1 MPDGRFTL
9 VNAAF
14 ERLVGRPR
22 AEILGRTDH
31 DLFPRERADAF
42 RANDAEVLRR
52 GDTRTAEEDAPGA
65 DGRVRTYLS
74 AKFPL
79 PGAGGRV
86 GVAGI
91 STDVTAER
99 EAERAR
105 RESEARLAL
114 ALDAAGLGTFHWDL
128 VSGTHAWDDR
138 LYAVYGV
145 APGTPVTDAVVF
157 ARVHPEDRA
166 RVLAEGARALDPAAE
181 APGGAPPMREPGE
194 RRYAVRHRVVRPG
207 PGSPGYPED
216 ARHEAAGHAGAAA
229 GGAGGVDAVRHV
241 AVVGRVTF
249 VAGDG
254 VAASGGGT
262 LHAVRVSGT
271 VQDVTEQAEAEAALA
286 ARAAD
291 QAFLLDLVGRL
302 ALLAEPDAVGRAAAA
317 ALGERLRLAR
327 CFFADVDTA
336 REVYDI
342 GAMEYDDGAHPPP
355 AGAFPVAAFGPH
367 VGDDARAGR
376 PTVVADT
383 AADPRTAPF
392 HAAVYGPQ
400 RVGAYV
406 HLPLRRGGAW
416 VAALLL
422 DTAAP
427 RAWTDAEV
435 ALAREV
441 AERAWAAV
449 ETARLATAER
459 SARLEAEA
467 AALLLQE
474 QAIELEAANEE
485 LRAVAAE
492 LEERTEAAEAAHV
505 QAQSAYVEAERQ
517 RRDAERHR
525 ADAERANRARA
536 EFLATMSHELRTP
549 LNAIQGYVQL
559 VEQELYGPV
568 TDGQRQ
574 ALGRVGRAQAH
585 LLGLVTDVLNFTRLE
600 EGRVAFD
607 VREVAVADVVRDVV
621 PLVAPQ
627 LAAKGLALDV
637 ALPDDAGAPVRVW
650 ADREKLGQLLLN
662 LLANAVKFTPATRAD
677 GTPGRVGIALAGRAE
692 SLGGDAPGGGN
703 PAAAYLRVYD
713 TGIGISRDQ
722 QARIFEPFVQ
732 VSTGLTRTAEGTGLG
747 LAISRD
753 LARGMGG
760 DLTAESA
767 PGAGSTFTVTLR
779 GVAAADGTP
788 VDRRAR
794 DERRAGD
801 RRRRGDRRQ
810 DADDRTPE

>member
-1 MPDGRFTL
+1 
-9 VNAAF
+9 
-14 ERLVGRPR
+14 
-22 AEILGRTDH
+22 
-31 DLFPRERADAF
+31 
-42 RANDAEVLRR
+42 
-52 GDTRTAEEDAPGA
+52 
-65 DGRVRTYLS
+65 
-74 AKFPL
+74 
-79 PGAGGRV
+79 
-86 GVAGI
+86 
-91 STDVTAER
+91 
-99 EAERAR
+99 
-105 RESEARLAL
+105 
-114 ALDAAGLGTFHWDL
+114 
-128 VSGTHAWDDR
+128 
-138 LYAVYGV
+138 
-145 APGTPVTDAVVF
+145 
-157 ARVHPEDRA
+157 
-166 RVLAEGARALDPAAE
+166 
-181 APGGAPPMREPGE
+181 
-194 RRYAVRHRVVRPG
+194 
-207 PGSPGYPED
+207 
-216 ARHEAAGHAGAAA
+216 
-229 GGAGGVDAVRHV
+229 
-241 AVVGRVTF
+241 
-249 VAGDG
+249 
-254 VAASGGGT
+254 
-262 LHAVRVSGT
+262 
-271 VQDVTEQAEAEAALA
+271 
-286 ARAAD
+286 
-291 QAFLLDLVGRL
+291 
-302 ALLAEPDAVGRAAAA
+302 
-317 ALGERLRLAR
+317 
-327 CFFADVDTA
+327 
-336 REVYDI
+336 
-342 GAMEYDDGAHPPP
+342 
-355 AGAFPVAAFGPH
+355 
-367 VGDDARAGR
+367 
-376 PTVVADT
+376 
-383 AADPRTAPF
+383 
-392 HAAVYGPQ
+392 
-400 RVGAYV
+400 
-406 HLPLRRGGAW
+406 
-416 VAALLL
+416 
-422 DTAAP
+422 
-427 RAWTDAEV
+427 
-435 ALAREV
+435 V

-713 TGIGISRDQ
+713 TGIGIPRDQ